1 MQKHKIIIQG
11 LLIHAHHGV
20 LEQERVVGADFSLDL
35 EVNID
40 FKKAVETDNLTD
52 TINYADIYEIVK
64 GEMAVPSQLL
74 EHAGGRIVKTLRQT
88 FPDIKSIKLRL
99 MKVNPP
105 LGADCKGKPELHR
118 LRHYRGG
125 TPLAARR

>member
-1 MQKHKIIIQG
+1 MQKHKIIIQE

-20 LEQERVVGADFSLDL
+20 MEQERTVGADFSLDL
-35 EVNID
+35 EVCFD
-40 FKKAVETDNLTD
+40 FRKAMETDNLSE
-52 TINYADIYEIVK
+52 TISYADIYEIVK
-64 GEMAVPSQLL
+64 KEMAIPSQLL

-105 LGADCKGKPELHR
+105 LGADCKGMGIEIIDENNSESN
-118 LRHYRGG
+118 
-125 TPLAARR
+125 

>member
-35 EVNID
+35 EVSID
-40 FKKAVETDNLTD
+40 FKKAMETDNLTD

-88 FPDIKSIKLRL
+88 FPDIESIKLRL

-105 LGADCKGKPELHR
+105 LGADCKGMGIEIIDENNS
-118 LRHYRGG
+118 YSN
-125 TPLAARR
+125 